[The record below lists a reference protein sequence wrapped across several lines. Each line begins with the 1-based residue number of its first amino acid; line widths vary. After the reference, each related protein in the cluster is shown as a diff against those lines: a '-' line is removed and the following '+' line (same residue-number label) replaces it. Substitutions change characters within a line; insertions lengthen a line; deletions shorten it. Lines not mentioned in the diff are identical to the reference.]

1 MESSAADKAHW
12 EKIYTHKQPQELS
25 WTQPVPA
32 TSLQFIE
39 AFHLPREA
47 PIIDVGGGDS
57 RLVDYLLA
65 AGYLNLTV
73 LDISGAAL
81 ARAQQ
86 RLGEAARHVRWLE
99 TDVRAFVPPTR
110 YALWH
115 DRAAFHFLTTAPEIA
130 QYLQLARTAVVPGGY
145 LTLGTFSPA
154 GPTRCSGL
162 PIRQYSEATLTAEL
176 HTGFRK
182 LRCLTEDHHTPF
194 HTTQNFLF
202 CSFQRQPALVA

>member
-1 MESSAADKAHW
+1 MDSSAADKAHW
-12 EKIYTHKQPQELS
+12 EKIYAHKQPHELS

-32 TSLQFIE
+32 TSFQFIE
-39 AFHLPREA
+39 AFNLPREA

-65 AGYLNLTV
+65 AGYRNLTV

-86 RLGEAARHVRWLE
+86 RLGAAARHVRWVE
-99 TDVRAFVPPTR
+99 ADVRAFVPPTR

-130 QYLQLARTAVVPGGY
+130 HYLHLARTAVAPGGF

-154 GPTRCSGL
+154 GPTTCSGL
-162 PIRQYSEATLTAEL
+162 PIRQYSEASLTAEL

-182 LRCLTEDHHTPF
+182 LRCLTEDHQTPF
-194 HTTQNFLF
+194 QTTQNFLF
-202 CSFQRQPALVA
+202 CSFQRQTAPAA